1 MAPKVFPFEEGR
13 TWYTRIAEAL
23 NPYVDG
29 FLAETLSS
37 TEEMMQVGVL
47 DQYIYLH
54 ILLEFS
60 E

>member
-13 TWYTRIAEAL
+13 TWYARIADAL

-37 TEEMMQVGVL
+37 TEEMIQVDIFL
-47 DQYIYLH
+47 NNIRIHLPSY
-54 ILLEFS
+54 S
-60 E
+60 

>member
-37 TEEMMQVGVL
+37 TEEMMQVEVIGPNVL
-47 DQYIYLH
+47 MY
-54 ILLEFS
+54 S
-60 E
+60 A